1 MEDAV
6 TTGVIMMVIGSA
18 LAAVGGLGIARRL
31 PSGWMIGIRLPVT
44 TSSDEAWLET
54 HVAAGPWLVLGGIV
68 PFATGIAL
76 LVVGGSM
83 PDWSVLAAYAALVV
97 LVALGAVK
105 GVRAAYSVTGT
116 TR

>member
-1 MEDAV
+1 M
-6 TTGVIMMVIGSA
+6 
-18 LAAVGGLGIARRL
+18 
-31 PSGWMIGIRLPVT
+31 
-44 TSSDEAWLET
+44 
-54 HVAAGPWLVLGGIV
+54 